1 LTVDDCNNLCA
12 NKNYTA
18 SAAEMPRRTTAAP
31 AGSSKLRAADL
42 ASGMGKVEEQST
54 IPAPSSLMVTGRHG
68 DPQ

>member
-1 LTVDDCNNLCA
+1 
-12 NKNYTA
+12 
-18 SAAEMPRRTTAAP
+18 MPRRTTAAP